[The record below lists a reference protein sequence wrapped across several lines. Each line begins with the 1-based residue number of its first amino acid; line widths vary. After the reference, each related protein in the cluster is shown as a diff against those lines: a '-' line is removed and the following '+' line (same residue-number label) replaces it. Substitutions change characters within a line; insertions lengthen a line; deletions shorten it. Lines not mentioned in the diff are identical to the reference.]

1 MESGEIIE
9 IEVAEDPTQEL
20 LRGINFLL
28 PQLSGS
34 AQPLKLVEV
43 EAMLS
48 DESVNLLVASEKI
61 SGSIVGT
68 LTLVVFRIPTGVR
81 AWIEDVVTD
90 SSIRGRGIAKKMV
103 LDAIAIAKSF
113 GAKTVDL
120 TSRPSRVEANG
131 LYVAMGFE
139 IRDTNVYRYT
149 I

>member
-34 AQPLKLVEV
+34 AQPLKLVEL
-43 EAMLS
+43 EAILS

-61 SGSIVGT
+61 SGAIVGT

-103 LDAIAIAKSF
+103 SESI
-113 GAKTVDL
+113 
-120 TSRPSRVEANG
+120 
-131 LYVAMGFE
+131 
-139 IRDTNVYRYT
+139 
-149 I
+149 

>member
-1 MESGEIIE
+1 MENGEIIE
-9 IEVAEDPTQEL
+9 IEVAKSPTQEL
-20 LRGINFLL
+20 LQGLNALL

-34 AQPLKLVEV
+34 AQPLKRAEL

-48 DESVNLLVASEKI
+48 DESVNLLVAREKV
-61 SGSIVGT
+61 SGAVVGT
-68 LTLVVFRIPTGVR
+68 LTMVVFRIPTGVR

-90 SSIRGRGIAKKMV
+90 SSIRGRGIARKMV
-103 LDAIAIAKSF
+103 LDSIEIAKSF

-131 LYVAMGFE
+131 LYLAMGFE